1 MDIIQWDVKE
11 FPSVMD
17 ILLNLQETAPNFS
30 PANSSWKRKVN
41 PSSTTSQKCY
51 LLTSISWQNYADW
64 DTFLGHQSWDK
75 FVRYQIK
82 NYLN

>member
-30 PANSSWKRKVN
+30 PANSS
-41 PSSTTSQKCY
+41 
-51 LLTSISWQNYADW
+51 
-64 DTFLGHQSWDK
+64 
-75 FVRYQIK
+75 
-82 NYLN
+82 